1 MTLHFFLS
9 LMRIHCTFHPVPLY
23 PFAAGMIQIDMS
35 TLLFIFEG
43 VFPVFL
49 LIVCGWLIKRK
60 KLVGEGFFSGASKL
74 VFKIGLPA
82 LVFLK
87 ISPLDFNQVFNIRET
102 LLICGIILGSLLFS
116 VLLSLKIKDSKQKGP
131 FVQGAFRGNVAII
144 GIALILN
151 LYGEEMMARGAMILA
166 FLLPIFNVFSVIA
179 LTVPL
184 HGLTMKGLSH
194 SLANIVKNPI
204 ILSVATALIFSLFE
218 IPVPMTIK
226 RFLGYLSDLALPLAL
241 ITIGG
246 TLTYHGMMHKG
257 TLALSASFI
266 KLLILPLAGVTVFY
280 KLGYRGDDLGMT
292 FLILGAPTA
301 VTSHVMAES
310 MENDGELAALIVMFT
325 TAASAVTTMIGLYL
339 IEQLS

>member
-1 MTLHFFLS
+1 
-9 LMRIHCTFHPVPLY
+9 
-23 PFAAGMIQIDMS
+23 
-35 TLLFIFEG
+35 
-43 VFPVFL
+43 
-49 LIVCGWLIKRK
+49 
-60 KLVGEGFFSGASKL
+60 
-74 VFKIGLPA
+74 
-82 LVFLK
+82 
-87 ISPLDFNQVFNIRET
+87 
-102 LLICGIILGSLLFS
+102 
-116 VLLSLKIKDSKQKGP
+116 
-131 FVQGAFRGNVAII
+131 
-144 GIALILN
+144 
-151 LYGEEMMARGAMILA
+151 
-166 FLLPIFNVFSVIA
+166 
-179 LTVPL
+179 
-184 HGLTMKGLSH
+184 MKGLSH

-310 MENDGELAALIVMFT
+310 MENDGGTGRPDCYVYHGGIRRYDHDRT
-325 TAASAVTTMIGLYL
+325 
-339 IEQLS
+339 LSDRTVKLNYERLSDERPHT

>member
-1 MTLHFFLS
+1 MTLQLFLS
-9 LMRIHCTFHPVPLY
+9 LMLIHSMFRLHTLY
-23 PFAAGMIQIDMS
+23 PFTAGMIQIDMS

-49 LIVCGWLIKRK
+49 LIVCGWLLKKK
-60 KLVGEGFFSGASKL
+60 KLIGESFFGGASRL

-87 ISPLDFNQVFNIRET
+87 ISPLDFNQVFNIGEI
-102 LLICGIILGSLLFS
+102 LLICGIILGNLLFS
-116 VLLSLKIKDSKQKGP
+116 ALLSLKIKDRRQKGP

-184 HGLTMKGLSH
+184 HGFTMKGLCH
-194 SLANIVKNPI
+194 SLVNIIKNPI
-204 ILSVATALIFSLFE
+204 IISVVTALIFSLFQ
-218 IPVPMTIK
+218 IPVPVTIK

-246 TLTYHGMMHKG
+246 SLTYHGMMHKG
-257 TLALSASFI
+257 ALALSASFI
-266 KLLILPLAGVTVFY
+266 KLLILPIVGVTIFY

-301 VTSHVMAES
+301 VSSHVMAES
-310 MENDGELAALIVMFT
+310 MDNDGELAALIVMFT
-325 TAASAVTTMIGLYL
+325 TAASALTTMIGLYFIEL
-339 IEQLS
+339 IS